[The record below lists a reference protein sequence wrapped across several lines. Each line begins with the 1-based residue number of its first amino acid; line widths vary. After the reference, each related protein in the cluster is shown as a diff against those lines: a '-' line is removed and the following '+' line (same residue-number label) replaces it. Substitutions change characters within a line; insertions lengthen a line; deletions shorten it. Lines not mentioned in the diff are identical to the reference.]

1 MTHQLLRL
9 LGLPLLLLIAACGPR
24 YDGIEIE
31 LHTEPPVPVR
41 VSNDEFELP
50 AGIAVAIDVKP
61 LSSNQFDY
69 YNSDQLELR
78 SDDRQVLRVEP
89 TENPRRFVLVGVN
102 PGTTCVQLEVDY
114 EKHGCIPATVL
125 APAP

>member
-1 MTHQLLRL
+1 MTHKF
-9 LGLPLLLLIAACGPR
+9 LPLALLLAACGPR
-24 YDGIEIE
+24 YDGVDIT
-31 LHTEPPVPVR
+31 LHSEPPVPVR
-41 VSNDEFELP
+41 VSDNEFELP

-69 YNSDQLELR
+69 YESDQLELR

-89 TENPRRFVLVGVN
+89 TENPRRFILIGVA
-102 PGTTCVQLEVDY
+102 PGDTCVQLEVDY
-114 EKHGCIPATVL
+114 QNHGCIPAAVL